1 MLKNKIYLKLKIL
14 FSLLLIASFLF
25 TLNSCGIYKK
35 TDAKQ
40 FPPNPDERVK
50 KNMDEGR
57 GFRLLGKKDRNTGT
71 FDFATSNELWRAT
84 LETLDFIPLSNA
96 DYGGGIVI
104 TDWYTESDDAKESLK
119 ISVRFLTNEVR
130 SDSLV
135 VKIFK
140 KNCSINNS
148 CKVLEIK
155 NNLNTEIKIAILKKA
170 SFYKSQKKGS
180 IEPYG
185 GKIGDIPAGATIN

>member
-14 FSLLLIASFLF
+14 FSLLLIASFLI

-50 KNMDEGR
+50 KNMDEG
-57 GFRLLGKKDRNTGT
+57 
-71 FDFATSNELWRAT
+71 
-84 LETLDFIPLSNA
+84 
-96 DYGGGIVI
+96 
-104 TDWYTESDDAKESLK
+104 
-119 ISVRFLTNEVR
+119 R

-155 NNLNTEIKIAILKKA
+155 NNLNTEIKIAILKRA
-170 SFYKSQKKGS
+170 SFYKSQKKGN

-185 GKIGDIPAGATIN
+185 GKIGDIPAGATNN

>member
-1 MLKNKIYLKLKIL
+1 MLKNKFYLKPKIL
-14 FSLLLIASFLF
+14 FSLLIITLFLF
-25 TLNSCGIYKK
+25 TLNSCGMYKK
-35 TDAKQ
+35 TDAKK

-50 KNMDEGR
+50 KNMNEGR
-57 GFRLLGKKDRNTGT
+57 GFRLLGKKDRNSGT

-104 TDWYTESDDAKESLK
+104 TDWYTDSDNSNESLK
-119 ISVRFLTNEVR
+119 ISVRFLTNEIR

-140 KNCSINNS
+140 KKCSVNNN
-148 CKVLEIK
+148 CKVLEVK

-170 SFYKSQKKGS
+170 SFYKSQEK
-180 IEPYG
+180 IQPYG
-185 GKIGDIPAGATIN
+185 GKVGEIPPG

>member
-1 MLKNKIYLKLKIL
+1 MLKNKFYLKPKIL
-14 FSLLLIASFLF
+14 FSLLIITLFLF
-25 TLNSCGIYKK
+25 TLNSCGMYKK
-35 TDAKQ
+35 TDAKK

-50 KNMDEGR
+50 KNMNEGR
-57 GFRLLGKKDRNTGT
+57 GFRLLGKKDRNSGT

-104 TDWYTESDDAKESLK
+104 TDWYTDSDNSNESLK
-119 ISVRFLTNEVR
+119 ISVRFLTNEIR

-140 KNCSINNS
+140 KKCSANNN
-148 CKVLEIK
+148 CKVLEVK

-170 SFYKSQKKGS
+170 SFYKSQKK
-180 IEPYG
+180 IQPYG
-185 GKIGDIPAGATIN
+185 GKVGEIPPG